1 FEDLERKHI
10 AENTPGWRWCL
21 APGCKAGQVHDS
33 RDVVTIIKKDPA
45 AKPHPKKRSGKKGAS
60 QAVLEP
66 KPEVVDICECQ
77 NCGAKACV
85 PCDRPYH
92 EGETCAQYQL
102 RVKDRL
108 EEEDRAL
115 KEIHKTTKRC
125 PHCNVSVQKN
135 GGCPYMQWINFS
147 TLAPNMPFQ
156 ASPSSLPL
164 PEVPDSISLETF
176 MFDENYGRYPL
187 GYSKAPFT
195 DGLTG
200 QAYSALDMRDR
211 VDYLARALCQ
221 EFGFKPSEGSE
232 WDKVIACFSLNTIDY
247 LTLAWA
253 VHRLG
258 GILTCANAAYNAD
271 ELEYQLKDSR
281 AKAMFTCVPLYQT
294 AITAANK
301 TQLPKEKIFI
311 LPMAPAMTQ
320 GMSAPG
326 HKTIED
332 MIAAGSKL
340 PKLEA
345 SDKSWSK
352 GEGARRTAF
361 LCYSSGTS
369 GLPKGVMIS
378 HRNVMANT
386 MQMAT
391 HEKPSRDKVARELGV
406 SEYTESCL
414 GLLPMSHIYSLVV
427 ACHSGPYRGDGVI
440 VLPKY
445 DFNILLETI
454 QTYKIQMLYLV
465 PPMIIHLTKQKETL
479 KRYDL
484 SSVTACFT
492 GAAPL
497 GKETADELLSI
508 FPKWSLKQGYG
519 LTETSTVVCATVN
532 EDVWLG
538 SCGAILPGTTCKLV
552 TVEGNEITG
561 YDQPGELWVKSPSV
575 VLGYNNNDKADKETF
590 VDAEDGRYMR
600 TGDEAVVAKSPN
612 GIEHVFI
619 VDRIKE
625 LIKVKGHQVAPAELE
640 AHLLTHPAVNDCVV
654 IGIPSAR
661 EGEVPK
667 AFVVKAPGSIE
678 ESDSLLKRQISKHVE
693 QHKSDYK
700 RLRGGVEFI
709 DVVPKSPSGK
719 ILRRLVRDQEREKL
733 RKEGSKL

>member
-1 FEDLERKHI
+1 
-10 AENTPGWRWCL
+10 
-21 APGCKAGQVHDS
+21 
-33 RDVVTIIKKDPA
+33 
-45 AKPHPKKRSGKKGAS
+45 
-60 QAVLEP
+60 
-66 KPEVVDICECQ
+66 
-77 NCGAKACV
+77 
-85 PCDRPYH
+85 
-92 EGETCAQYQL
+92 
-102 RVKDRL
+102 
-108 EEEDRAL
+108 
-115 KEIHKTTKRC
+115 
-125 PHCNVSVQKN
+125 
-135 GGCPYMQWINFS
+135 
-147 TLAPNMPFQ
+147 MPFQ

-414 GLLPMSHIYSLVV
+414 GVSFTPATVRRLLLTEQAPSHVAYLQLSGGLVSPV
-427 ACHSGPYRGDGVI
+427 TLPLSTPPAPDLPSSHSGPYRGDGVI

-625 LIKVKGHQVAPAELE
+625 
-640 AHLLTHPAVNDCVV
+640 
-654 IGIPSAR
+654 
-661 EGEVPK
+661 
-667 AFVVKAPGSIE
+667 
-678 ESDSLLKRQISKHVE
+678 
-693 QHKSDYK
+693 
-700 RLRGGVEFI
+700 
-709 DVVPKSPSGK
+709 
-719 ILRRLVRDQEREKL
+719 
-733 RKEGSKL
+733 